1 MSLLKTTLFIN
12 AGSSAITGLVLAVGA
27 VPVADWLGI
36 PTWVAV
42 VVGIGLLGF
51 AVSVTM
57 TARNPRP
64 DAVRQIIIADVAWVI
79 GAVIVIF
86 GFPGSMTTAGLRAL
100 GLISLAVAGFAI
112 LQTLGLRR
120 VAVAA

>member
-1 MSLLKTTLFIN
+1 MSLLKATLFVN
-12 AGSSAITGLVLAVGA
+12 AGSSGVTGLALAVGA

-42 VVGIGLLGF
+42 VVGIGLLVF
-51 AVSVTM
+51 AVDVAV

-64 DAVRQIIIADVAWVI
+64 GAVRQVIIADVAWVI
-79 GAVIVIF
+79 GALIVIF
-86 GFPGSMTTAGLRAL
+86 GFPGSMTTEGLWAL
-100 GLISLAVAGFAI
+100 GLISLVVAGFAV
-112 LQTLGLRR
+112 LQTVGLRR